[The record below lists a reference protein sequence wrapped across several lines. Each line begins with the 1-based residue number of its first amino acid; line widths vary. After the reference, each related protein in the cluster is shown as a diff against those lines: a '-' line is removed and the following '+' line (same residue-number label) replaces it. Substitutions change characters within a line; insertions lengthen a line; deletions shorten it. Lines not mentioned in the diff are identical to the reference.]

1 MAFRLHLVLTHLLP
15 LLHLLDLLGDPP
27 WPSPW
32 PQLDPD
38 PQAHEDTFRKTPA
51 QSVTHYSITLHYSAL
66 QILMSLPIFM
76 L

>member
-1 MAFRLHLVLTHLLP
+1 MALRLHL
-15 LLHLLDLLGDPP
+15 LLHPLQPLFRLLDLLGDPP

-51 QSVTHYSITLHYSAL
+51 SARV
-66 QILMSLPIFM
+66 
-76 L
+76 